1 MHKRRKSIRLKDYD
15 YSLPGY
21 YFVTIC
27 AHDRIHCLGDIIDG
41 KMVLNL
47 YGKIVREQWTW
58 LSEQYS
64 YLELDQWVI
73 MPNHVH
79 GILHMVGNGRD
90 RSLHTKIK
98 TLSEL
103 IGAFKTT
110 SSKRIHQAGLL
121 KFRWQ
126 KSFYDHIIRNEI
138 NLNRIREYIINNP
151 SQWETGCV
159 IPEIHD

>member
-1 MHKRRKSIRLKDYD
+1 
-15 YSLPGY
+15 
-21 YFVTIC
+21 
-27 AHDRIHCLGDIIDG
+27 
-41 KMVLNL
+41 
-47 YGKIVREQWTW
+47 
-58 LSEQYS
+58 
-64 YLELDQWVI
+64 
-73 MPNHVH
+73 
-79 GILHMVGNGRD
+79 MVGNGRD

-159 IPEIHD
+159 IPEIND